1 MGGIPAACSYGT
13 LIECAGS
20 NGRGVFESL
29 FSLHGIWCFASLEN
43 GGDLV
48 VFFAG
53 AGRLR
58 QGYVARRVV
67 VGWFWFTKGG
77 DR

>member
-1 MGGIPAACSYGT
+1 VWV
-13 LIECAGS
+13 GS
-20 NGRGVFESL
+20 SGRGVFESL
-29 FSLHGIWCFASLEN
+29 FRLEFSLHRIWCFASLEN
-43 GGDLV
+43 GSDLV
-48 VFFAG
+48 IFFGCAR
-53 AGRLR
+53 RLR